1 VPFRKEIRQR
11 QELRII
17 QAVAILHGCPKLLMP
32 SSLLERSTPQTS
44 PVPPFRLPNSHVLY
58 RPRNIIISLRVQESR
73 TAKLAGT
80 LSGSAPIPSLC
91 SLRWQG
97 GPAIRTLLAVIFSA
111 VKIVMLLDLGLP
123 LSFAKL
129 ALTSSLTQ
137 QKFNFPA
144 VSKGALPQCQH
155 LHHPAIL
162 ETVTGPYSIPLS
174 TSTMFV
180 KCLAGTV
187 RFAWILSPATV
198 AFVSSTFSVTMV
210 ILKVHE
216 LTLGHLS
223 SR

>member
-1 VPFRKEIRQR
+1 MSDSESHFSHNDRHAKSAKVILFRHHDLCRQPHVSPIESTIPPEIANVCSEMRR
-11 QELRII
+11 AWCLFVRRSANGIELRII

-97 GPAIRTLLAVIFSA
+97 GPAIRTLLEVIFSA

-123 LSFAKL
+123 LSLCQIGFDIL
-129 ALTSSLTQ
+129 VD
-137 QKFNFPA
+137 PA
-144 VSKGALPQCQH
+144 EV
-155 LHHPAIL
+155 
-162 ETVTGPYSIPLS
+162 
-174 TSTMFV
+174 
-180 KCLAGTV
+180 
-187 RFAWILSPATV
+187 
-198 AFVSSTFSVTMV
+198 
-210 ILKVHE
+210 
-216 LTLGHLS
+216 
-223 SR
+223 